1 MLALKSKKIY
11 LYIFLLLFCT
21 TLNNKYFH
29 DLDFPKIKNIEISG
43 LEQQEHIKLIN
54 QLDFLKMKNLF
65 FLKKDEIEKIFDSNY
80 FIEKYHIFK
89 NYPSSLKLKI
99 IKTKYLAI
107 TNRNGKLY
115 VIGSNGKY
123 IKEKKVINDIP
134 FIFGDIDIKEF
145 LKFKMSIDNSDF
157 NFNDI
162 KKLFYF
168 QSGRWDLE
176 TNSGILIRYPK
187 KNLRQ
192 SLNLSIKILDD
203 ENFKDAKIID
213 LRQNK
218 QVVVNE
224 K

>member
-29 DLDFPKIKNIEISG
+29 DLDFPKINNIEISG

-65 FLKKDEIEKIFDSNY
+65 FLKNDEIEKIFDSNY

-99 IKTKYLAI
+99 TKTKYLAI

-115 VIGSNGKY
+115 IIGSNGKY
-123 IKEKKVINDIP
+123 IEGKKVINDIP

-145 LKFKMSIDNSDF
+145 FKFKMSIDNSDF

>member
-1 MLALKSKKIY
+1 MI
-11 LYIFLLLFCT
+11 
-21 TLNNKYFH
+21 
-29 DLDFPKIKNIEISG
+29 
-43 LEQQEHIKLIN
+43 
-54 QLDFLKMKNLF
+54 
-65 FLKKDEIEKIFDSNY
+65 
-80 FIEKYHIFK
+80 
-89 NYPSSLKLKI
+89 
-99 IKTKYLAI
+99 
-107 TNRNGKLY
+107 
-115 VIGSNGKY
+115 
-123 IKEKKVINDIP
+123 
-134 FIFGDIDIKEF
+134 
-145 LKFKMSIDNSDF
+145 IDNSDL
-157 NFNDI
+157 NFNEI

>member
-29 DLDFPKIKNIEISG
+29 DLDFPKINNIEISG

-80 FIEKYHIFK
+80 LIEKYHIFK

-123 IKEKKVINDIP
+123 IKK
-134 FIFGDIDIKEF
+134 
-145 LKFKMSIDNSDF
+145 
-157 NFNDI
+157 
-162 KKLFYF
+162 KKLLMIFHLF
-168 QSGRWDLE
+168 LV
-176 TNSGILIRYPK
+176 TLTL
-187 KNLRQ
+187 KN
-192 SLNLSIKILDD
+192 
-203 ENFKDAKIID
+203 F
-213 LRQNK
+213 
-218 QVVVNE
+218 
-224 K
+224 